1 MIVTVARLF
10 PHRVNTGNRPGWL
23 LNPFVRLLVY
33 LVLVMLSLT
42 AVSLL
47 IGWLFLDPLTNQ
59 RLTGTLLMNLTYTI
73 MLTGLYIFLIK
84 KIEQRPVYELSGTMW
99 FTELLAGLI
108 IGAVLIAI
116 VVLIFA
122 IPGYYSIQSFNPLT
136 GIMDGLVI
144 FGYGAFFEELVFRLI
159 IFKLLEEYFGS
170 WISMA
175 VSALI
180 FGTAHMFNDHAT
192 LWSALAIAIE
202 AGVLLSMAF
211 IFTRR
216 IWMAMGIHFAWNFMQ
231 ASVFGL
237 PASGMDFTGL
247 ITAEISG
254 PAWLTG
260 GEFGVEASPVTVL
273 LGLIISWFLLR
284 KALQDDQVVLP
295 AWLQKKKTEI
305 RY

>member
-1 MIVTVARLF
+1 MIVTAARLI
-10 PHRVNTGNRPGWL
+10 PQRANTGNRMGWL

-47 IGWLFLDPLTNQ
+47 AGWLFLDPLTNHK
-59 RLTGTLLMNLTYTI
+59 LAGTLLMNFTYTI
-73 MLTGLYIFLIK
+73 MLSGLYIFLIK
-84 KIEQRPVYELSGTMW
+84 KIEHRPVYELSGTMW
-99 FTELLAGLI
+99 FTELFAGII
-108 IGAVLIAI
+108 IGVALIAL
-116 VVLIFA
+116 VVIILA
-122 IPGYYSIQSFNPLT
+122 VPGFYSIESFNPVTDLLN
-136 GIMDGLVI
+136 GMVV

-180 FGTAHMFNDHAT
+180 FGAAHMFNDHAT
-192 LWSALAIAIE
+192 LWSALAISIE

-237 PASGMDFTGL
+237 PASGMEFTGL

-254 PAWLTG
+254 PAWFTG
-260 GEFGVEASPVTVL
+260 GDFGVEACPVTVI

-284 KALQDDQVVLP
+284 KALHDDQVVLP
-295 AWLQKKKTEI
+295 AWLAKKKTEI